1 MDFIKSIK
9 KLIFNENENKKEIIN
24 KNKKQNNNNEDY
36 PIEYYKYLFKS
47 NYKSKKHLYKSKNES
62 FIKIIN
68 PKEQL
73 NSNLK
78 IKVNK
83 CNKNDIINISSNI
96 KGNKN
101 EKILEKVA
109 LSPIKK
115 NKLELDEKNNNSNI
129 SFFYILKGA
138 VIIIEDWWK
147 NILIQ
152 KNKNKIIIKRCINN
166 KNHKIF
172 SKKYIKKS
180 HNNLIKNKKPLN
192 IYSNIKTKPF
202 NRNIN
207 INNNIIDLEKNK
219 KNNNIVFKSSN
230 SMNINHKINIFENV
244 ENKKDSILEDTVV
257 NFDSGFCEFNE
268 KENKEKE
275 KIKKIMKFD
284 EEIRKRKIY
293 SSDKINDNRKKMVKE
308 NNKDMEDVIETKREN
323 SIIYP
328 INEIEHVVIED
339 ICKNLDNNLKKNIEK
354 EKKIMDYYNLTK
366 IKKTKNINPINNI
379 IINDS
384 IEKKYKV
391 ENGINKIDIPSWE
404 DPNNNMTPFISIEQ
418 NRELFNEI
426 KSKIKGD
433 LKKMNDEYESE
444 ISIIQNK
451 YLLRENPLNDS
462 SIYIKNSELKQNE
475 VIRNVN
481 IHIVP
486 TKTKDII
493 KLNNLKNKNKN
504 KMLNNSNNSN
514 TIIQL
519 DDEYES
525 FTNLID
531 ISDCKNEGHTSSFFN
546 SMNKNEDLDKNI
558 NIENEKKS
566 KKEYILN
573 KLSKKKFENIYK
585 N

>member
-1 MDFIKSIK
+1 M
-9 KLIFNENENKKEIIN
+9 
-24 KNKKQNNNNEDY
+24 
-36 PIEYYKYLFKS
+36 
-47 NYKSKKHLYKSKNES
+47 
-62 FIKIIN
+62 
-68 PKEQL
+68 
-73 NSNLK
+73 
-78 IKVNK
+78 
-83 CNKNDIINISSNI
+83 
-96 KGNKN
+96 
-101 EKILEKVA
+101 
-109 LSPIKK
+109 
-115 NKLELDEKNNNSNI
+115 
-129 SFFYILKGA
+129 
-138 VIIIEDWWK
+138 IIE
-147 NILIQ
+147 
-152 KNKNKIIIKRCINN
+152 
-166 KNHKIF
+166 
-172 SKKYIKKS
+172 KKWY
-180 HNNLIKNKKPLN
+180 
-192 IYSNIKTKPF
+192 
-202 NRNIN
+202 
-207 INNNIIDLEKNK
+207 
-219 KNNNIVFKSSN
+219 
-230 SMNINHKINIFENV
+230 
-244 ENKKDSILEDTVV
+244 
-257 NFDSGFCEFNE
+257 
-268 KENKEKE
+268 
-275 KIKKIMKFD
+275 
-284 EEIRKRKIY
+284 
-293 SSDKINDNRKKMVKE
+293 
-308 NNKDMEDVIETKREN
+308 
-323 SIIYP
+323 
-328 INEIEHVVIED
+328 
-339 ICKNLDNNLKKNIEK
+339 ICKNLYNNLKKNIEK